1 MDFVHAIEDALGK
14 KGKINYKPIQPG
26 DVPATYANVQS
37 LFDYIG
43 FKPET
48 TIKEGIKAFVD
59 KYLEIY
65 K

>member
-1 MDFVHAIEDALGK
+1 
-14 KGKINYKPIQPG
+14 
-26 DVPATYANVQS
+26 